1 MSKNDEEMFVE
12 FYIEVKNV
20 YLHGGNSFK
29 WEGIGS
35 ITYK

>member
-1 MSKNDEEMFVE
+1 VFEEMFVK

-20 YLHGGNSFK
+20 YLHGGNIFLR
-29 WEGIGS
+29 EGIGS